1 MPRVLIT
8 GATGQIGSALVTLAP
23 AQYSVHQV
31 ARSLQGQSANGQYR
45 ADLSDRA
52 TVQRLLE
59 SIKPDIIINA
69 AAWTNVDAAE
79 QHQEAAN
86 TLNAELPRW
95 LAEYTNQQNGLLIHY
110 STDYVF
116 TGNQSNAYIET
127 DATIPV
133 GVYGQSKLA
142 GEQAILE
149 SNDKAL
155 ILRTSWVYGGPTGN
169 FLDTIAKK
177 LLAGDDLKVV
187 NDQIGCPTWSRD
199 IAACSWQALAQLWPV
214 QQEFNQSVY
223 HLAGTDHGSWY
234 DFAIQIEQGLSHLEL
249 LSYNPRITSHVSPCN
264 TDEYP
269 RPAPRPAFSLL
280 NSNRFLQQF
289 GCLPKGWGSVHQCL
303 QTYAKEDKEQIKC

>member
-1 MPRVLIT
+1 MSRVLIT
-8 GATGQIGSALVTLAP
+8 GATGQIGSALAALAP
-23 AQYSVHQV
+23 TQYQIHQV
-31 ARSLQGQSANGQYR
+31 ARSLNSQLDNQHYST
-45 ADLSDRA
+45 DLSDQTA
-52 TVQRLLE
+52 VQQLLQ
-59 SIKPDIIINA
+59 SIQPQIVINA
-69 AAWTNVDAAE
+69 AAWTDVDAAE
-79 QHQEAAN
+79 QHSQEAH

-95 LAEYTNQQNGLLIHY
+95 LAEYTGQQNSLLIHY

-116 TGNQSNAYIET
+116 TGDQSNAYIET

-149 SNDKAL
+149 SNAKAL

-177 LLAGDDLKVV
+177 LLAGDHLKVV

-199 IAACSWQALAQLWPV
+199 IAACSWQALARSWPV
-214 QQEFNQSVY
+214 QQGFSQDVY
-223 HLAGTDHGSWY
+223 HLAGADYGSWY
-234 DFAIQIEQGLSHLEL
+234 DFAIQIEQSLSSLEL
-249 LSYNPRITSHVSPCN
+249 LPYNPQITSHVSPCG
-264 TDEYP
+264 TEEYP

-289 GCLPKGWGSVHQCL
+289 GCQPGGWNSVFECL
-303 QTYAKEDKEQIKC
+303 QGYAKEYKDQIKC